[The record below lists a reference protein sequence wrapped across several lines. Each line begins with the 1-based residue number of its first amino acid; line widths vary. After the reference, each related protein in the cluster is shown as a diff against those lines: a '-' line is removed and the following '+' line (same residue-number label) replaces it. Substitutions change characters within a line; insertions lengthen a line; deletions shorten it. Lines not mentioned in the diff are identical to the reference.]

1 MATAIAPTKTSEVS
15 IAEAKARLS
24 ELVRRAELNGETITI
39 TRRGKP
45 VVTIQS
51 VSAEGEQPER
61 RHWIYDMAG
70 LFADH
75 PEVCDEIDR
84 VYAERSRHMP
94 RQIEL

>member
-1 MATAIAPTKTSEVS
+1 MAVSTNTKTTEVS
-15 IAEAKARLS
+15 MAEAKARLS
-24 ELVRRAELNGETITI
+24 ELVRQVEITHEPINI
-39 TRRGKP
+39 TRRGKIVATLRP
-45 VVTIQS
+45 

-61 RHWIYDMAG
+61 KHWVYEMAG